1 MIPIFSVL
9 LAVLALASTVRST
22 GIIIPLYT
30 WPGNNAWDAVFKS
43 IAAHPSTTFYLII
56 NPNSGPGTTEYP
68 DDAFITSVSKLNSYP
83 NTHLLGYTLTDYGAR
98 PRAKVE
104 SEIAMYAKWS
114 SYTGKNISLSGIFF
128 DVASN
133 GQDRSQ
139 LEYYQQVSSTAKRS
153 GLDIVVFN
161 PGAKIMADVPQW
173 FAAADL
179 IVEYEN
185 TYTNWLAS
193 APTAHLSLNATRPKQ
208 AIILNQTPADASI
221 DTIVQLAKNLG
232 LGALYLCHDADYM
245 SLISVPK
252 IAVAFSKGRNATSK
266 RRP

>member
-1 MIPIFSVL
+1 MAL
-9 LAVLALASTVRST
+9 LALASTVRST

-30 WPGNNAWDAVFKS
+30 WPGNNAWAAVFKS
-43 IAAHPSTTFYLII
+43 IAAHPSTPFYLII

-68 DDAFITSVSKLNSYP
+68 DEVFIAAISKLNSYP

-98 PRAKVE
+98 PQSTVE

-114 SYTGKNISLSGIFF
+114 SYTAKNISLAGIFF

-133 GQDRSQ
+133 GEDRSK
-139 LEYYQQVSSTAKRS
+139 LGYYQQISSTAKKS

-161 PGAKIMADVPQW
+161 PGAKIMADVAQW

-185 TYTNWLAS
+185 TYANWLAS
-193 APTAHLSLNATRPKQ
+193 APTVHLSVNANRPKQ
-208 AIILNQTPADASI
+208 AIILNQTPSGANI

-232 LGALYLCHDADYM
+232 LGAIYLCYDANYM
-245 SLISVPK
+245 SLVSVPK
-252 IAVAFSKGRNATSK
+252 ISVAFAKGRNATSR